1 MTTEKIPTCCSEECK
16 EKMRQEILLKKIP
29 RLLRDAGI
37 PIKYREIKSDKIKLL
52 AEIVDNKKSIYAWG
66 SAGTGKTVFACS
78 VVRGMFWKYGEMGHA
93 NSHFFNDDKNW
104 ISDIWFIS
112 SPEFVMELQDLYR
125 KEGES
130 AWDYLQKISRKTVLI
145 LDDLGA
151 EKMTDF
157 VRQAL
162 YYLINEREQW
172 QLQTIIT
179 SNYSLSQLDEYIDSR
194 ISSRIAGMCKVVEF
208 SGRDRRL
215 L

>member
-1 MTTEKIPTCCSEECK
+1 M
-16 EKMRQEILLKKIP
+16 
-29 RLLRDAGI
+29 LLRDAGI
-37 PIKYREIKSDKIKLL
+37 PVKYRDIKTDKLNLL
-52 AEIVDNKKSIYAWG
+52 AEIVNNKKSFYAWG

-78 VVRGMFWKYGEMGHA
+78 VVREMFWKYGEMGHA
-93 NSHFFNDDKNW
+93 KTRYVNDIGDW
-104 ISDIWFIS
+104 ISDIWFVS
-112 SPEFVMELQDLYR
+112 SPEFIMELQDLYR

-130 AWDYLQKISRKTVLI
+130 AWDCLQKVARKTVLI

-172 QLQTIIT
+172 QKQTIIT
-179 SNYSLSQLDEYIDSR
+179 SNFSLAQLDEYIDGR

-208 SGRDRRL
+208 TGKDRRL
-215 L
+215 KF